1 MADNGTYWWYSDSH
15 AKLTHFFRCRTSLRA
30 DSYHTEVVD
39 VQQNSVKTATMYA
52 GDRTVSLKNLI
63 GDTGAA
69 TTLWEI
75 SFSLIEF

>member
-39 VQQNSVKTATMYA
+39 VQQNCVKTNFFGQKTAILEKVMLFLHVLYKELFCWRA
-52 GDRTVSLKNLI
+52 WKKQ
-63 GDTGAA
+63 
-69 TTLWEI
+69 
-75 SFSLIEF
+75 